1 MVSTLPPSLAR
12 PPFYKRLPPFQRG
25 PKPKRRTELGLLLFG
40 GVIVVCLYVIASLG
54 TTSHIP
60 PHLGPFLGV
69 LLSLSIVGHLANRWL
84 APNANPVVL
93 PLAELLNGIG
103 YVVIARWDPG
113 FASAQAGWSALG
125 IVFYVA
131 TLLVIRRSRDLDR
144 YRYLLLLLAVVL
156 MLLPL
161 VPHIGLEIYGAR
173 LWAHIGH
180 LQFQPVEIAKILLCV
195 FFASYFADKKELLS
209 IPTARFGNR
218 LIVDPRPLIPIL
230 LAWGFAMV
238 VIGAEND
245 IGFALLIFTLFIAL
259 LWISAGRARYLV
271 FGLVLFAGGVII
283 ATQLGQ
289 HTHLFSQ
296 FHVRVSTWLDPW
308 KTSQSGGFDLVQSWY
323 SLGAGGVGGVGL
335 GLGHNPFVHVAPI
348 TSDFIFV
355 GIGEELGL
363 MGATAVVFGF
373 LLLCGAG
380 LRIAQTARSDFSRLM
395 AVGLTIL
402 IGFQA
407 FFIMAGITRLLPLTG
422 ITLPFM
428 AYGGSSLVS
437 NYIVIA
443 LLMRISEEGSS
454 TPDER
459 RIGVKQPG
467 EQSFQ
472 IAT

>member
-1 MVSTLPPSLAR
+1 VSTLPPALAR
-12 PPFYKRLPPFQRG
+12 PLFYKRLPPFQRG

-40 GVIVVCLYVIASLG
+40 GAIVVCLYVLASIG

-69 LLSLSIVGHLANRWL
+69 VLSLSIVGHLANRWL
-84 APNANPVVL
+84 APDANPVVL
-93 PLAELLNGIG
+93 PIATLLNGIG

-125 IVFYVA
+125 IIFYVA
-131 TLLVIRRSRDLDR
+131 TLLVVRRSRDLDR
-144 YRYLLLLLAVVL
+144 YRYVLLLLAA
-156 MLLPL
+156 LLILAPL
-161 VPHIGLEIYGAR
+161 VPHVGRDINGAR

-209 IPTARFGNR
+209 IPTARVGNR

-230 LAWGFAMV
+230 LAWGFAML
-238 VIGAEND
+238 VIGVEND

-259 LWISAGRARYLV
+259 LWISAGRARYLA
-271 FGLVLFAGGVII
+271 FGLILFAGGVIV

-296 FHVRVSTWLDPW
+296 FHERVSIWLDPW
-308 KTSQSGGFDLVQSWY
+308 TSCSGNGYQLCQSWY

-335 GLGHNPFVHVAPI
+335 GLGHTALSSQYL
-348 TSDFIFV
+348 TSDLIFV
-355 GIGEELGL
+355 AIGEELGL

-373 LLLCGAG
+373 LLLVGAG
-380 LRIAQTARSDFSRLM
+380 LRIAQTARSDFSRLV
-395 AVGLTIL
+395 ATGLTIL
-402 IGFQA
+402 VGFQA

-443 LLMRISEEGSS
+443 LLMRISQEGSA

-459 RIGVKQPG
+459 RLGVKQPG
-467 EQSFQ
+467 EQTFLV
-472 IAT
+472 AN

>member
-1 MVSTLPPSLAR
+1 VVSTLPPSLAR
-12 PPFYKRLPPFQRG
+12 LPFYRRFPPLTPG

-40 GVIVVCLYVIASLG
+40 GVIVVCLYVLASFG

-60 PHLGPFLGV
+60 PHLGPFLGIV
-69 LLSLSIVGHLANRWL
+69 LSLSIVGHIANRWL

-93 PLAELLNGIG
+93 PIATLLNGIG

-125 IVFYVA
+125 IGFYIA
-131 TLLVIRRSRDLDR
+131 TLFLIRRSRDLDR
-144 YRYLLLLLAVVL
+144 YRYVLLLLAT
-156 MLLPL
+156 LLILAPL
-161 VPHIGLEIYGAR
+161 VPHIGLKINGAR
-173 LWAHIGH
+173 LWAHLGH
-180 LQFQPVEIAKILLCV
+180 LQFQPVEIGKILLCV

-209 IPTARFGNR
+209 IPTARLGNR

-230 LAWGFAMV
+230 LAWGFAML

-271 FGLVLFAGGVII
+271 FGLVLFAGGVVIV
-283 ATQLGQ
+283 ATLGQ
-289 HTHLFSQ
+289 HSHLFAP
-296 FHVRVSTWLDPW
+296 FHERVTIWLDPW
-308 KTSQSGGFDLVQSWY
+308 KTPNTSGYQLVQSWY

-335 GLGHNPFVHVAPI
+335 GLGHTPLNPLYL
-348 TSDFIFV
+348 TSDLIFV
-355 GIGEELGL
+355 AIGQELGL

-373 LLLCGAG
+373 LLLVGAG
-380 LRIAQTARSDFSRLM
+380 LRIAQTARSDFSRLV
-395 AVGLTIL
+395 ATGLTIL

-407 FFIMAGITRLLPLTG
+407 FFIMAGVTRLLPLTG

-443 LLMRISEEGSS
+443 LLMRISQEGSS

-459 RIGVKQPG
+459 RLGVKQPG

-472 IAT
+472 VAT